1 MKKQLI
7 LSLVVTLILVCLTSV
22 AMAASILVKE
32 GSRGHAVKT
41 VQNLLIEQGY
51 LTGEADGVCG
61 PQTVDA
67 IKKFQEANGLEVD
80 GICGDG
86 TYSALSGGVSYE
98 PPTIEYRGGSGRLV
112 YVSATAYS
120 PQDPGLSAYTAS
132 GTKVRHGVIAVD
144 PGTIPLGTRVFIPGY
159 GEAVA
164 EDVGGFRGAHI
175 DIAFETHAEAIHF
188 GRKNLEIYILD
199 EIS

>member
-1 MKKQLI
+1 MKKQII
-7 LSLVVTLILVCLTSV
+7 LSLVVTLILVCLASV

-32 GSRGHAVKT
+32 GARGHAVKT
-41 VQNLLIEQGY
+41 VQTLLIEQGY

-61 PQTVDA
+61 PQTVEA

-86 TYSALSGGVSYE
+86 TYSALSGGAAYE
-98 PPTIEYRGGSGRLV
+98 PPTVETYGGSGRLV

-132 GTKVRHGVIAVD
+132 GTKVRYGVIAVD
-144 PGTIPLGTRVFIPGY
+144 PNTIPLGTRVFIPGY
-159 GEAVA
+159 GEAIA
-164 EDVGGFRGAHI
+164 EDVGGFSGSHI
-175 DIAFETHAEAIHF
+175 DIAFETHAEAINF
-188 GRKNLEIYILD
+188 GRQNLEIYILD
-199 EIS
+199 

>member
-1 MKKQLI
+1 MTKRII
-7 LSLVVTLILVCLTSV
+7 LSLVVTLILVCLAAV

-32 GSRGHAVKT
+32 GSRGHAVET

-51 LTGEADGVCG
+51 LTGAADGVCG
-61 PQTVDA
+61 PQTVEA

-86 TYSALSGGVSYE
+86 TYSALSGGASYE
-98 PPTIEYRGGSGRLV
+98 PPAIESYSGNGRTV

-120 PQDPGLSAYTAS
+120 SQDPGLSAYTAS
-132 GTKVRHGVIAVD
+132 GTKVRRGVIAVD
-144 PGTIPLGTRVFIPGY
+144 PNTIPLGTRVFIPGY

-164 EDVGGFRGAHI
+164 EDIGGFRGNHI
-175 DIAFETHAEAIHF
+175 DIAFDTHGEAIIF
-188 GRKNLEIYILD
+188 GRQNLEIYILD
-199 EIS
+199 